1 MYKFNDLIKAGGII
15 ALGLTLSSCELL
27 GPKRSKKIPLTP
39 VIKDRTSTSLEE
51 SSIYK
56 ELSNKT
62 PASNGLNSKIEM
74 YPSRDGLTP
83 RTESYRRSGTGS
95 SGGGKNA
102 GPGTYSLNFDDADL
116 SEVAKVILSDILGQN
131 YVLSPKVMGK
141 VTLNTTEA
149 LRKDELLPT
158 LEMVLRMNNA
168 ALVKDGKIYH
178 IEPISEALYGST
190 VAGGTTG
197 YQSRVIPIRNVAAQE
212 IADILKPLVHDKTI
226 LKVDGNRNTIMAQ
239 GTVDELARVM
249 DIVSTFDIDVLR
261 GRSFALFPLTHVEP
275 DKVIE
280 ELETVFN
287 VSSGK
292 DANEFF
298 KFLPIERMN
307 AILAVTHQ
315 ANYLRDI
322 ENWIYRLDRANTE
335 SAGGVNVYRVQNMD
349 AEELA
354 DTLNDI
360 FGGGGG
366 SRDKSAKVAAG
377 RKSGEASNKSASDNS
392 SDPSSSTG
400 SSSSSKKKSKSD
412 KSSRSRSGGGNKDN
426 DINIVADVANNSLII
441 MATPQEYAKIMPVVK
456 QLDIMPLQV
465 LIEATIAQVNLGDTL
480 KYGIQWYLSTHRMG
494 IGSTGNSPTQDA
506 DASSVAGKLSNA
518 AQVAGLAAATGG
530 LSAIYSSGSIKA
542 LLAAQAGLGNVKVIS
557 SPSLMVLN
565 NQEAKINVGD
575 QVPIQTSSL
584 QNAIAGSGTDS
595 GSNNNGFA
603 QANQI
608 QYKDTGVILEVTPR
622 VNSSGMVLLDLSQ
635 EVSKPVETLTGVTS
649 SPTIQKEKIESTI
662 AVKDGETLAL
672 GGLIQTTNTYNKSGI
687 PFLHELPLIG
697 PLFGTTQN
705 DEQRTELV
713 ILLTPKVVKTK
724 QDARVVT
731 EELKRKLSDIYYD
744 PSKSPKKGDWW
755 RARKW

>member
-1 MYKFNDLIKAGGII
+1 M
-15 ALGLTLSSCELL
+15 GLMLSSCELL

-39 VIKDRTSTSLEE
+39 VIKDHTSTSLEE
-51 SSIYK
+51 SDIYK

-83 RTESYRRSGTGS
+83 RTESYRRSGTGGG
-95 SGGGKNA
+95 SGKSA

-116 SEVAKVILSDILGQN
+116 SEVAKVILSDILGEN

-190 VAGGTTG
+190 VAGGSTG

-280 ELETVFN
+280 ELEAVFN

-335 SAGGVNVYRVQNMD
+335 SAGGVNVYRVQHMD

-360 FGGGGG
+360 FSGGGG

-392 SDPSSSTG
+392 SDPSGSTG
-400 SSSSSKKKSKSD
+400 SSSSSKKKSKSE
-412 KSSRSRSGGGNKDN
+412 KSSRSRSGGNKDS

-456 QLDIMPLQV
+456 QLDVMPLQV
-465 LIEATIAQVNLGDTL
+465 LIDATIAEVTL
-480 KYGIQWYLSTHRMG
+480 NDDLQYGVQWYLSRLNDG
-494 IGSTGNSPTQDA
+494 IGSSPSSITKFKDSDGNEKTGLGS
-506 DASSVAGKLSNA
+506 
-518 AQVAGLAAATGG
+518 AAATAALAGSTGG
-530 LSAIYSSGSIKA
+530 LSAIYTSGLVKA
-542 LLAAQAGLGNVKVIS
+542 LLNAQATLGNVKVIS

-575 QVPIQTSSL
+575 QVPLQTSSTSVPL
-584 QNAIAGSGTDS
+584 AGGGDNNATLAQ
-595 GSNNNGFA
+595 SNS
-603 QANQI
+603 I
-608 QYKDTGVILEVTPR
+608 QYKDTGVTLEVTPR
-622 VNSSGMVLLDLSQ
+622 VNSNGMVIMDIKQ
-635 EVSKPVETLTGVTS
+635 IVSNVVPQATQGPTTVGVTTTA
-649 SPTIQKEKIESTI
+649 TIRKKEIESVV
-662 AVKDGETLAL
+662 AVKDGETITL
-672 GGLIQTTNTYNKSGI
+672 GGLITNNDTYNKNGI
-687 PFLHELPLIG
+687 PLLHEIPYIG
-697 PLFGTTQN
+697 SLFGSTERK
-705 DEQRTELV
+705 DDRSELV
-713 ILLTPKVVKTK
+713 VLITPRVVKTK

-731 EELKRKLSDIYYD
+731 DEFKRKLSGIYYD
-744 PSKSPKKGDWW
+744 PSKPRKKGDWW
-755 RARKW
+755 RARDW